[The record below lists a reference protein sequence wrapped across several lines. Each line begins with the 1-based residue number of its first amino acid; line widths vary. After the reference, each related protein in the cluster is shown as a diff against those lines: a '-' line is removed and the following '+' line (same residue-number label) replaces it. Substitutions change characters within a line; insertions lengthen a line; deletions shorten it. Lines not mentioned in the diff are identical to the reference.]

1 MRYIGLDV
9 GTKRIGI
16 AVSDALNL
24 TAQGIESYNVSG
36 DAEKDIEYIIDV
48 AKEYAPITFIVGLP
62 RNMNGTFGPMSEKI
76 KEFGAALKEKSGCDV
91 IFWDERLST
100 VSAERVLIDA
110 DVSRKKRRGVVDKIA
125 AVIILQSYIDG
136 I

>member
-16 AVSDALNL
+16 AVSDALNM
-24 TAQGIESYNVSG
+24 TAQGIESYTVTEDLEQDLDHIIEVS
-36 DAEKDIEYIIDV
+36 EKYKPYTYV
-48 AKEYAPITFIVGLP
+48 MGLP
-62 RNMNGTFGPMSEKI
+62 KNMNGTLGPMSEKI
-76 KEFGAALKEKSGCDV
+76 KGIAARLEEKSGAKV
-91 IFWDERLST
+91 ILWDERLTT
-100 VSAERVLIDA
+100 VSAERMLIGA
-110 DVSRKKRRGVVDKIA
+110 DLTRKKRRKVVDKIA